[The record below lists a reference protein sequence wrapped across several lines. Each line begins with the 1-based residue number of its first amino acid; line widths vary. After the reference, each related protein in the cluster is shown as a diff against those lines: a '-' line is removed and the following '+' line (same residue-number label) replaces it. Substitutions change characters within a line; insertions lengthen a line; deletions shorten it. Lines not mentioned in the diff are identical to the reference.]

1 MKSAIVLALIASMG
15 LLSFANAASARQVV
29 CTKGALGWI
38 CR

>member
-1 MKSAIVLALIASMG
+1 MKSAIALALVAS
-15 LLSFANAASARQVV
+15 LSVLSFANAASARQVV